1 MSFEEARRALEKLA
15 GEKQNGQKGCEQEKG
30 EQIRYFDALIA
41 DQEISGKSAV
51 DFCMSIQGKY
61 PNMIKIVMAD
71 QITRELVEAK
81 QHKLVDAY
89 VDKPVS
95 ISSILKTLKE
105 VSASLH

>member
-1 MSFEEARRALEKLA
+1 
-15 GEKQNGQKGCEQEKG
+15 
-30 EQIRYFDALIA
+30 
-41 DQEISGKSAV
+41 
-51 DFCMSIQGKY
+51 
-61 PNMIKIVMAD
+61 MAD